1 MHDAIRRAGTHYFR
15 INGIRRS
22 GIVRGLETL
31 TGTMTDRRLSKTENG
46 REIAPYYQQRLGV
59 NTKYGGWRRFT
70 NAGPKALAS
79 ELA

>member
-31 TGTMTDRRLSKTENG
+31 TATMTDRRLSKTENG
-46 REIAPYYQQRLGV
+46 REIAPHH
-59 NTKYGGWRRFT
+59 
-70 NAGPKALAS
+70 
-79 ELA
+79 